1 MNKIIKNLPNQGIQ
15 IGLILGI
22 ISTILTIINHY
33 VVEISIISIII
44 TLLIIIS
51 LPILFFW
58 VFTKTAFQRYFKNL
72 LIFYSKV
79 FQIWI
84 LLNFSFNLYLHSYID
99 PDLGNHLIEKKIEKT
114 REKTEEYEKENHL
127 IITNKAEN
135 EAEEYNRYK
144 DLYTPKTLI
153 NNYLISILTMLF
165 LSCIISFFQSE
176 RE

>member
-15 IGLILGI
+15 IGLILGL
-22 ISTILTIINHY
+22 ISSSLVIINYY
-33 VVEISIISIII
+33 VVDISIISLII
-44 TLLIIIS
+44 TPLIIIS
-51 LPILFFW
+51 LPLIFYW
-58 VFTKTAFQRYFKNL
+58 VFVKTAIQRSFKNL

-99 PDLGNHLIEKKIEKT
+99 PNLGNQLIEKKIAKS
-114 REKTEEYEKENHL
+114 REKMKQIEKENH
-127 IITNKAEN
+127 IIISNKSES
-135 EAEEYNRYK
+135 ESEEYNQFK
-144 DLYTPKTLI
+144 DMYTPKTLI
-153 NNYLISILTMLF
+153 KNYFISILTMLF

>member
-15 IGLILGI
+15 IGLILGL
-22 ISTILTIINHY
+22 ISSTLVIINYY
-33 VVEISIISIII
+33 VVDISIISLII
-44 TLLIIIS
+44 TPLIIIS
-51 LPILFFW
+51 LPLIFYW
-58 VFTKTAFQRYFKNL
+58 VFVKTAIQRSFKNL

-99 PDLGNHLIEKKIEKT
+99 PNLGNQLIEKKIAKS
-114 REKTEEYEKENHL
+114 REKMKQIEKENH
-127 IITNKAEN
+127 IIISNKSES
-135 EAEEYNRYK
+135 ESEEYNQFK
-144 DLYTPKTLI
+144 DMYTPKTLI
-153 NNYLISILTMLF
+153 KNYFISILTMLF